1 MLLQKL
7 YTILERFEES
17 CKQLLIDPLFPHIGI
32 KQKLEVYKELHNEL
46 TIGESEY
53 SFTNVEE
60 EIKYFKYDK
69 PEFLKYGFFYERID
83 EIEKNRPF
91 GEKKYY
97 KKVLKNMKKEF
108 ELLKEEVLYF
118 RSGGTEKDQVMFSK
132 ISPDNHI
139 FGFIKALYMVEKYL
153 IDKDNILPVQEVI
166 ESPSP
171 LNWTGSFNQYTELLN
186 GLDELKV
193 INNGNVTL
201 TQLNIHFGKM
211 LNVNVR
217 DIHAGT
223 NEILGRKEPARFGL
237 SLVDAIYNKKEQLIE
252 KDIARRKKSSSKR

>member
-1 MLLQKL
+1 MLFPKL
-7 YTILERFEES
+7 HTTIEKFEES
-17 CKQLLIDPLFPHIGI
+17 CKQFLNEPLFPHIGI
-32 KQKLEVYKELHNEL
+32 KQKLEVYKELHDEL

-53 SFTNVEE
+53 IFVNIEE
-60 EIKYFKYDK
+60 EIKYFKNDK
-69 PEFLKYGFFYERID
+69 PEFIKYGFFYERIN

-97 KKVLKNMKKEF
+97 KKVLKSMKKEF
-108 ELLKEEVLYF
+108 ELMKDNILYF
-118 RSGGTEKDQVMFSK
+118 RSGGTEKDQVLFSK
-132 ISPDNHI
+132 ISPDNYI
-139 FGFIKALYMVEKYL
+139 FGMIKALYMVEKYL
-153 IDKDNILPVQEVI
+153 IDKDEISPVQEII
-166 ESPSP
+166 ESRSP
-171 LNWTGSFNQYTELLN
+171 LKWTGSFSQYTELLN
-186 GLDELKV
+186 GIDELKV

-217 DIHAGT
+217 DIHSGT

-237 SLVDAIYNKKEQLIE
+237 SLVDAIYNKKDQLIE